1 VNLHIWPQPHAQNP
15 SAGSSTSTSAF
26 DAKSCSVG
34 TGRSASQD
42 LQACSLRVSSVL
54 GAARP
59 KTYKHARYACHIDPL
74 LSAPPREFI
83 FLFRMSHPEYL
94 RLALWTRC
102 RPSSLFQATTS
113 RSKVPASSI
122 HLQIR
127 PWARGKRD
135 SASI

>member
-1 VNLHIWPQPHAQNP
+1 MNLHIWPQPHAQNP

-74 LSAPPREFI
+74 LSAALPHVPPRI
-83 FLFRMSHPEYL
+83 PATCTLDKMSSFKL
-94 RLALWTRC
+94 V
-102 RPSSLFQATTS
+102 PSDNQPIQSTS
-113 RSKVPASSI
+113 
-122 HLQIR
+122 
-127 PWARGKRD
+127 
-135 SASI
+135 